1 MAKNDFLYR
10 KVYDGILMAIQQ
22 QRLLPGQK
30 LPCAASLM
38 EEYGVSRITV
48 DKALALLVEEGYLK
62 RVPGQGSFVEEKKSA
77 QVPSKPNGL
86 KVIGV
91 VLEHVSTPF
100 GLDMMYRLEL
110 SAAENGY
117 RTLVR
122 FSLGDRKKETE
133 EIEFLMSLGI
143 EGLIIMPCH
152 GKHYNPSLLKLYL
165 EGFPVVMVDK
175 NMQGI
180 KLPSVRTDNAA
191 AVRLLVETLAKQGS
205 RCIAL
210 LTSDDA
216 NAVSVRE
223 RRRGFIDGIDAAGVT
238 EAGIFPLPLKN
249 TREELLSSEPPAEV
263 MEDIRRSLESCGS
276 EADAVICAEYSILPP
291 LLHVLDGTCVI
302 PDRDLRIAVV
312 DEDYL
317 APEGYRFLHV
327 KQDEAAIAG
336 KAVELLMMR
345 IQKKAVNKE
354 DFLIPAV
361 LKLQKSR
368 R

>member
-1 MAKNDFLYR
+1 MSKNEFLYQ
-10 KVYDGILMAIQQ
+10 KVYDGVLMAIQQ
-22 QRLLPGQK
+22 GSLLPGQK
-30 LPCAASLM
+30 LPPAATLM
-38 EEYGVSRITV
+38 DEYGVSRITV
-48 DKALALLVEEGYLK
+48 DKALALLVQEGYLK
-62 RVPGQGSFVEEKKSA
+62 RVPGQGSFVEQKKSGKTPA
-77 QVPSKPNGL
+77 APNGL
-86 KVIGV
+86 KVIGI

-100 GLDMMYRLEL
+100 GLDMMYQLDL
-110 SAAENGY
+110 CAAEHGY
-117 RTLVR
+117 KTLVR
-122 FSLGDRKKETE
+122 FSLGDRQRETE
-133 EIEFLMSLGI
+133 EIDFLMGLGI
-143 EGLIIMPCH
+143 DGLIIMPCH

-165 EGFPVVMVDK
+165 EEFPVVMVDK

-191 AVRLLVETLAKQGS
+191 AVWLLVETLAEQGR
-205 RCIAL
+205 RCMAL

-249 TREELLSSEPPAEV
+249 TREELLSSKPPAGVLE
-263 MEDIRRSLESCGS
+263 EIRRFWEGCRGK
-276 EADAVICAEYSILPP
+276 ADAVICAEYSILPP
-291 LLHVLDGTCVI
+291 LLCVLNEDGVT
-302 PDRDLRIAVV
+302 DEDLRIAVV

-327 KQDEAAIAG
+327 KQDEAAIAV

-345 IQKKAVNKE
+345 IQNKSVGRE

-361 LKLQKSR
+361 LMCQK
-368 R
+368 